1 MQENNNRA
9 HFTTKKTE
17 KFFTIM
23 KIYFLIAL
31 LCIFSISAENTYSQ
45 SKTVNAE
52 LKNVTLREALQ
63 EIEKNSDY
71 LFLMMDNTEAALSTS
86 IDCNFINKSITEIL
100 DFLLKKTELTYSIV
114 NRQITIS
121 RKPLA
126 EEGKKVII
134 TTTEVMQQTGKTKEK
149 PSSEPISLKLAPLP
163 MGPSPTST
171 DGLLSG

>member
-45 SKTVNAE
+45 SKTVSAE

-134 TTTEVMQQTGKTKEK
+134 TTTEVMQQTGKDRK
-149 PSSEPISLKLAPLP
+149 SVV
-163 MGPSPTST
+163 
-171 DGLLSG
+171 